1 MKTDT
6 EIDWIAYMQEV
17 KGFID
22 GERNYMNIY
31 GDTGP
36 LVYPAGF
43 VYVFTM
49 LYWFTKKGTDI
60 LTGYQWTK
68 FDFVKYIW
76 IAFDRQLMDTDVM
89 FSM

>member
-1 MKTDT
+1 MQTDT

-49 LYWFTKKGTDI
+49 LYWFTNKGTDI
-60 LTGYQWTK
+60 LTGYQSTK
-68 FDFVKYIW
+68 LDFVK
-76 IAFDRQLMDTDVM
+76 
-89 FSM
+89 